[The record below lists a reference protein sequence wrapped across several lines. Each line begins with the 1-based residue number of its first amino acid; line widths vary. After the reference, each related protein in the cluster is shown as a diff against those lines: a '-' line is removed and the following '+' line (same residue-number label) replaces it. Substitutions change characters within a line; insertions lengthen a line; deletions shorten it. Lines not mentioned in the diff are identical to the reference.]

1 MDKQPESDVPTES
14 ELSVLECKDAMDEL
28 EVIHRHE
35 MIDQP
40 LKKQINVVCQK
51 KINNVSTSDESTILL
66 YNAVE
71 QSTMN
76 NIDKP
81 TKMKLDYRFLE
92 VLHSDG
98 SENYYDLA
106 SARRRIDYFRVRSFV
121 QSKS

>member
-1 MDKQPESDVPTES
+1 MQEMVKQPETDIPTGS
-14 ELSVLECKDAMDEL
+14 ELSVLECKDVMDEL
-28 EVIHRHE
+28 EVMYMHE

-40 LKKQINVVCQK
+40 LKKQIKVICWK
-51 KINNVSTSDESTILL
+51 KISTFDESTIPL